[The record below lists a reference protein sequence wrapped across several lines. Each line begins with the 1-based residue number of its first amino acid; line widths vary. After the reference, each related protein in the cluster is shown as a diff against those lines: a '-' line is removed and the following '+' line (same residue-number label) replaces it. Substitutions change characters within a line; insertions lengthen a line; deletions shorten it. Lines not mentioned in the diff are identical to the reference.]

1 VVRPQFFGFIIPF
14 LALAHSVRAVIE
26 RLYCMGRR
34 SSTAD
39 PLLRILDMLYCT
51 AGDILTLANATTNF
65 ILYLWKIGGFYPGRA
80 GGENV
85 APDFKLPLAT
95 VMMMHWL
102 P

>member
-1 VVRPQFFGFIIPF
+1 
-14 LALAHSVRAVIE
+14 
-26 RLYCMGRR
+26 
-34 SSTAD
+34 
-39 PLLRILDMLYCT
+39 MLYCT

-85 APDFKLPLAT
+85 APDFKLQKVPLAT
-95 VMMMHWL
+95 VMMRHRL